1 MDKIILI
8 DGNSIINRAFY
19 ALPVLTNK
27 NGDYTNGVYGF
38 FTILFKFINEEKPT
52 HIGVAFD
59 VHAPTFRHKAYE
71 EYKGTRKP
79 MPEELRPQIPLLKEL
94 LKKMN
99 IAVCEKEGFEADDIL
114 GTLAR
119 RSEAAGLLPV
129 VVSGDRDLLQIATDV
144 TKIRIPKTKGFG
156 TEVEDFYAKDVF
168 EKYGV
173 SPQEFIEVKALM
185 GDSSD
190 NVPGVPSIGEKTA
203 IKIIQKYKTVE
214 NAIENASEI
223 KPARAAENL
232 GKFREQAMMSKF
244 LVTINTDVPVEW
256 DIEDFRIKDMFNKD
270 AGHAFAYNDFKSLLP
285 MFETDDRESKRGNVR
300 TVKTREDAAALA
312 KELKGLCAY
321 KTIMDGGVFCGCAFA
336 DGDGN
341 ISVVLTETEINLVDD
356 MLSEDEFI
364 EIFGDFFGG
373 NVKKLTYDVKSDI
386 VHFKNKMEINN
397 VAFDSILGAYI
408 LDPSASSY
416 EYNEVA
422 YNYLGISLPSLE
434 DIFGK
439 GKSRTPF
446 YNAEEE
452 KLVSAFSDFVYV
464 IAKSYNIIN
473 DRIKESGQEWLY
485 YEVELPLAYV
495 LADMEC
501 VGMKIDREELIAF
514 SGRLDEKLSQIQ
526 KDIYWLAGEEFNIN
540 SPKQLSII
548 LFEKLGLKGG
558 KKTKTGWS
566 TSADVLEKL
575 KDKDEIVEKI
585 LSYRTYAKLKSTYCD
600 GLLAVLDKKTDRV
613 YSTFHQT
620 ITATGR
626 ISSAEPN
633 LQNIPIKLE
642 LGRLLRKAFIPSSE
656 DYVFADGDYSQ
667 IELRVLAHLSGD
679 ETLIN
684 AFINGEDIH
693 RLTAS
698 QAFGIPYDE
707 VTPAQRSNAKAV
719 NFGIV
724 YGISAFALSED
735 LKISR
740 AEAQKYIDGY
750 FEKYPG
756 IKVFMDNCVRS
767 AKEKGY
773 SVTMFNRIRKIPE
786 LSAGNFNLR
795 SFGERVAMNAP
806 IQGTAA
812 DIIKL
817 AMIKIW
823 RRLRAE
829 GLKSRLLL
837 QVHDELL
844 IEAHK
849 DEVEYVNRLLKEEME
864 NAVRLSVPLS
874 VDVHNGR
881 NWYEVK

>member
-19 ALPVLTNK
+19 ALPALTNK

-38 FTILFKFINEEKPT
+38 FTILFKFLNEEKPT
-52 HIGVAFD
+52 HIAVAFD
-59 VHAPTFRHKAYE
+59 VHAPTFRHKTYE
-71 EYKGTRKP
+71 AYKGTRKP

-99 IAVCEKEGFEADDIL
+99 IAVCEMEGYEADDIL
-114 GTLAR
+114 GTLAK
-119 RSEAAGLLPV
+119 RSEEAGVLPV
-129 VVSGDRDLLQIATDV
+129 IVSGDRDLLQIATEK

-156 TEVEDFYAKDVF
+156 TEVEDYFAKDVE

-173 SPQEFIEVKALM
+173 TPKEFIEVKALM

-203 IKIIQKYKTVE
+203 IKIIQEYKTVE
-214 NAIENASEI
+214 NAIENASDI
-223 KPARAAENL
+223 KPKRAAENL
-232 GKFREQAMMSKF
+232 AEFKEQAMLSKF
-244 LVTINTDVPVEW
+244 LVTINTDVPVEYKP
-256 DIEDFRIKDMFNKD
+256 DELKINDMFNEE
-270 AGHAFAYNDFKSLLP
+270 AGRAFAYNDFKSLLS
-285 MFETDDRESKRGNVR
+285 MFKTEDSGKRAENISII
-300 TVKTREDAAALA
+300 KTKDEAAELA
-312 KELKGLCAY
+312 KGLKGLCAY
-321 KTIMDGGVFCGCAFA
+321 KTIIDGGVFCGCAFS
-336 DGDGN
+336 DNEEN
-341 ISVVLTETEINLVDD
+341 ISVVLVDTEISL
-356 MLSEDEFI
+356 LGEGFTEKEFV
-364 EIFGDFFGG
+364 ETFKDFFEGEA
-373 NVKKLTYDVKSDI
+373 KKLTYDAKADI
-386 VHFKNKMEINN
+386 AYFNGRMEINN
-397 VAFDSILGAYI
+397 IAFDTVLGAYI

-416 EYNEVA
+416 EYNEA
-422 YNYLGISLPSLE
+422 AFNYLGMSLPSLE
-434 DIFGK
+434 DVFGK
-439 GKSRTPF
+439 GKSRTP
-446 YNAEEE
+446 YYKADEE
-452 KLVSAFSDFVYV
+452 KLASVFADFVYV
-464 IAKSYNIIN
+464 IAKTYPVIN
-473 DRIKESGQEWLY
+473 DKIKESGQEWLY
-485 YEVELPLAYV
+485 YEIELPLVYV

-501 VGMKIDREELIAF
+501 AGMKIDRDELLAF
-514 SGRLDEKLSQIQ
+514 SNQLDEKLEEIQ

-540 SPKQLSII
+540 SPKQLSVI

-575 KDKDEIVEKI
+575 RDKDEIIDKV
-585 LSYRTYAKLKSTYCD
+585 LTYRTYAKLKSTYCD
-600 GLLAVLDKKTDRV
+600 GLLEALDKKTGKV
-613 YSTFHQT
+613 YSTFNQT

-626 ISSAEPN
+626 ISSTEPN

-642 LGRLLRKAFIPSSE
+642 LGHLLRKAFVPSSSE
-656 DYVFADGDYSQ
+656 YVFADGDYSQ

-740 AEAQKYIDGY
+740 AEAKRYIDGY
-750 FEKYPG
+750 FEKYPK
-756 IKVFMDNCVRS
+756 IKTFMENCVKS
-767 AKEKGY
+767 AREKGY

-786 LSAGNFNLR
+786 ISASNFNLR
-795 SFGERVAMNAP
+795 SFGERAAMNAP
-806 IQGTAA
+806 VQGTAA

-823 RRLRAE
+823 RRLKAE

-844 IEAHK
+844 IEAHV
-849 DEVEYVNRLLKEEME
+849 DEVDYINKLLKEEME
-864 NAVRLSVPLS
+864 NAAELKVPLS
-874 VDVHNGR
+874 VDVHNGK